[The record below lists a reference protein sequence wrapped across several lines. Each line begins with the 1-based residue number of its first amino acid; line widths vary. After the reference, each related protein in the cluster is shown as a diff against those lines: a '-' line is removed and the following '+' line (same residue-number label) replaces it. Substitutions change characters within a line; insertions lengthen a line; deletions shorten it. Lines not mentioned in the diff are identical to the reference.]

1 MGAEL
6 SVIVAAFGYLALL
19 FVIAAWGD
27 RRARQGRSVIAS
39 PLVYTL
45 SIAVYCT
52 AWTFYGSVGR
62 AANAGPS
69 FLLIYLGPTLAMLS
83 GPLIIRKM
91 VRIAR
96 AQRITSIADFISARY
111 GKSGRLGALVAL
123 IALIGITPYIAL
135 QLKAITLSHAVL
147 MNYPSAPSYT
157 TSASSFLSDKSFWVA
172 LVLAVF
178 IMLFGTRHLDASER
192 HEGMVAAIAVESV
205 VKLMAFLAV
214 GIFTLFVLFEGPGD
228 LFARAAARPEIQ
240 GVLSLSAVPGG
251 ALGWIGTLLLAF
263 LAFLTLPRQFQVL
276 VVENVDER
284 HLIRAS
290 WLFPLYL
297 LVINLMVIPI
307 ALAGLLLTGT
317 GSDPDSFVLTLPLSA
332 GREGL
337 SLLVFIGGLSAATGM
352 VIVETIALSTM
363 VSNQLVMPL
372 LLRATPISRGL
383 RGDLSGWLLGIRRV
397 AIALILLL
405 GYLYHALIGD
415 SYSLVTIGLVSFA
428 AVSQF
433 APALLL
439 GLYWRGACG
448 RGAGLGM
455 LAGITVWSY
464 TLLLPGFAQSGW
476 LPLGFLEEGLFHQAW
491 LRPYALFG
499 LDGLDIYTHSLLWSL
514 MANVGVLIGVSLFSR
529 QSRLEQTQAALFT
542 EALTAGVD
550 TPPLWQGQTTRGA
563 LHDLLKRYL
572 GGAATARVMAP
583 DTGRGETRME
593 ATGDTHEGTPETA
606 MDASASPQL
615 IARAEQALAGA
626 LGSASARLLINSVV
640 RGEALDMEA
649 VLSILDT
656 TSQTLEYN
664 RRLEQKSQELA
675 RIGEALRG
683 ANERLRELDRLKD
696 EFVAMVSHELR
707 TPLTSIRAFAE
718 ILRDGHDLPEE
729 KRAQFLEVV
738 VLESQRL
745 SRLIEEIL
753 DLAKLESGRLTLHP
767 KPLDLV
773 TLTRQS
779 LIAVQHPIEERGVS
793 LEALIDVDEAQVIG
807 DPDRL
812 EQVII
817 NLIDNAAKFAADESP
832 QVLLRLG
839 RERGH
844 VRLSVEDNGPGIVP
858 EERER
863 VFEKFHQLERQGA
876 ASGGA
881 RGRPRG
887 SGLGL
892 PISRGIVTQLGGRL
906 WVEDASTLGGASLIM
921 ELPDAPRE
929 ASTPSTTA
937 AATPRRPHQRAP

>member
-1 MGAEL
+1 MSAEL
-6 SVIVAAFGYLALL
+6 GVILAAFGYLALL

-27 RRARQGRSVIAS
+27 RRAEQGRSVIAS

-62 AANAGPS
+62 AADAGPS

-111 GKSGRLGALVAL
+111 GKSSRLGALVAL

-147 MNYPSAPSYT
+147 VNSPIAPTESL
-157 TSASSFLSDKSFWVA
+157 SASSVLSDKSFWVA
-172 LVLAVF
+172 LVLSVF

-192 HEGMVAAIAVESV
+192 HEGMVAAIAFESL
-205 VKLMAFLAV
+205 VKLTAFLAV
-214 GIFTLFVLFEGPGD
+214 GLFTLFVLFEGPGD
-228 LFARAAARPEIQ
+228 LFARAAARPELENA
-240 GVLSLSAVPGG
+240 LSLSAVPGG
-251 ALGWIGTLLLAF
+251 AVGWLGTLLLAF

-284 HLIRAS
+284 HLMRAS

-297 LVINLMVIPI
+297 LIINLMVIPI
-307 ALAGLLLTGT
+307 ALAGLLLAGS

-337 SLLVFIGGLSAATGM
+337 SLFVFIGGLSAATGM

-372 LLRATPISRGL
+372 LLRATPLSKRL
-383 RGDLSGWLLGIRRV
+383 RGDLSGWLLGIRRG

-439 GLYWRGACG
+439 GLFWRGACG
-448 RGAGLGM
+448 LGAGLGM
-455 LAGITVWSY
+455 LAGFATWAY

-476 LPLGFLEEGLFHQAW
+476 LPLSFLEQGLFSQDW

-499 LDGLDIYTHSLLWSL
+499 LEGLDIYSHSLLWSL
-514 MANVGVLIGVSLFSR
+514 IANIGVLVGVSLFTR
-529 QSRLEQTQAALFT
+529 QSRLEQTQAALFV
-542 EALTAGVD
+542 EALAEGID
-550 TPPLWQGQTTRGA
+550 TPLLWQGQTTRGA
-563 LHDLLKRYL
+563 LNDLLKRYL
-572 GGAATARVMAP
+572 GSAATARVL
-583 DTGRGETRME
+583 
-593 ATGDTHEGTPETA
+593 ATADAVDDPASPAERDAAGDGARAKA

-664 RRLEQKSQELA
+664 RRLEQKSRELA
-675 RIGEALRG
+675 RTGEELRG

-718 ILRDGHDLPEE
+718 ILRDSPEMPDA

-753 DLAKLESGRLTLHP
+753 DLARLESGRLTLHP
-767 KPLDLV
+767 TALDLV
-773 TLTRQS
+773 ALTRQS
-779 LIAVQHPIEERGVS
+779 LAAVQHPIEERGVH
-793 LEALIDVDEAQVIG
+793 LEAIIDLDAARVIG

-817 NLIDNAAKFAADESP
+817 NLIDNAAKFAADQAP
-832 QVLLRLG
+832 RVVLHLG
-839 RERGH
+839 RHRGRI
-844 VRLSVEDNGPGIVP
+844 RLSVEDNGPGIAA

-863 VFEKFHQLERQGA
+863 VFEKFHQLEQQGA
-876 ASGGA
+876 SHGGA

-892 PISRGIVTQLGGRL
+892 PISRGIVNQLGGQL
-906 WVEDASTLGGASLIM
+906 WVEDAASLGGASLIM

-929 ASTPSTTA
+929 EAPTPGDTA
-937 AATPRRPHQRAP
+937 ATL